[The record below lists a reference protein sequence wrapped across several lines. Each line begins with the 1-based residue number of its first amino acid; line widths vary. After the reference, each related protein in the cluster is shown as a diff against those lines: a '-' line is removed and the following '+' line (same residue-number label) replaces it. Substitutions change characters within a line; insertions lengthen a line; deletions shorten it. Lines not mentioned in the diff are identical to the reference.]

1 MSYKILIWI
10 VLVLAQSII
19 LFYSQIEHES
29 LTDIVNMSVTYSGI
43 VFAINGIW
51 IALLFPQVFEKIYK
65 KDESLNDREE
75 FLNDSYN
82 LLRPLILGTL
92 LLISSIIFRI
102 IIEIRL
108 PFFLPQNWMLSLR
121 LPIIVIILELISYNL
136 FLVLKPGVILYLE
149 AYKVVKKEGRRKR
162 MFSNNQMREKE

>member
-10 VLVLAQSII
+10 VLVLAQSVI
-19 LFYSQIEHES
+19 LFYSQIEHDS
-29 LTDIVNMSVTYSGI
+29 LTDIVNMSITYSGI

-51 IALLFPQVFEKIYK
+51 IAVLFPQIFEKIYK
-65 KDESLNDREE
+65 KDESLNNGEE
-75 FLNDSYN
+75 FLNNSYN
-82 LLRPLILGTL
+82 LLRPLIWGAL

-108 PFFLPQNWMLSLR
+108 PFFLPQNWILSLR
-121 LPIIVIILELISYNL
+121 LPIIVIILEFISYNL
-136 FLVLKPGVILYLE
+136 FLVLKPGVIVYLE

-162 MFSNNQMREKE
+162 MFSNNQIREKE

>member
-1 MSYKILIWI
+1 MNYKILVWTVFI
-10 VLVLAQSII
+10 LAQSII
-19 LFYSQIEHES
+19 LFHSKIEHES

-51 IALLFPQVFEKIYK
+51 IAVLFPQVFEKIYK
-65 KDESLNDREE
+65 KDESLNNREE

-102 IIEIRL
+102 IIEIKL
-108 PFFLPQNWMLSLR
+108 PFFLPQNRLLSLR
-121 LPIIVIILELISYNL
+121 LPIR
-136 FLVLKPGVILYLE
+136 
-149 AYKVVKKEGRRKR
+149 AY
-162 MFSNNQMREKE
+162 FI